1 VSHSQYR
8 PEDFL
13 SALAVAPDD
22 KARPVLVGGQ
32 AVNFWAQLYA
42 DKLPELKPWQPF
54 LSKDCD
60 VYGNYKVA
68 QRIQEKSGWKLNL
81 FPPRELAVAV
91 LVANDGRTMEVLN
104 AVRGLTPQD
113 FERMCV
119 RVQVGEWFLW
129 ILNPVALL
137 KAKLANVAELDQTER
152 QDRRHVSILI
162 PVVREFLSQA
172 LSEARAGEDSERDV
186 VTLMEA
192 ALLVASSADANS
204 WIEALGAKYER
215 LFPLAQLETTSLKKA
230 RNFVVK
236 RLPRAM
242 RKSRK

>member
-1 VSHSQYR
+1 MSNSQYR

-42 DKLPELKPWQPF
+42 QKLPELKPWQPF

-60 VYGNYKVA
+60 VYGNREVA
-68 QRIQEKSGWKLNL
+68 QRMQEKSGWTLSL
-81 FPPRELAVAV
+81 FPPREMAVAA
-91 LVANDGRTMEVLN
+91 LVASDGRTMEVLN
-104 AVRGLTPQD
+104 AVRGLTPKD

-119 RVQVGEWFLW
+119 RVQVGERFLW

-137 KAKLANVAELDQTER
+137 KAKLANVAELDQSER

-192 ALLVASSADANS
+192 ALVVAIIADANS
-204 WIEALGAKYER
+204 WADALGARFAK
-215 LFPLAQLETTSLKKA
+215 LLPLAQMETTSLLKV
-230 RNFVVK
+230 RNFAEK
-236 RLPRAM
+236 RLPRAL
-242 RKSRK
+242 RKSRN